1 MSVFLFCRTFAEG
14 AELKKTIFKGVGTAL
29 ITPFKEDFSVDY
41 EAFKKLCVFQLDS
54 GVNALI
60 VGGTT
65 GEGVTLKTKEKQKL
79 LSIAVEMA
87 QGRAAVIAGTGA
99 NDTQKA
105 VSATKDALKAGADAA
120 LVVTPYY
127 NKTSQTGLI
136 EYYKR
141 IADVGLSII
150 AYHVPSRT
158 GMRIKP
164 ETMKK
169 IAEIKNVC
177 GLKEADILNA
187 ETVERI
193 GVVRECG
200 AALYSGS
207 DELNLPFFSLG
218 AAGVISVLSNIL
230 PKEVLRVYSL
240 FTDGNL
246 EECIKAQMRLNGL
259 IGALFIDVNPIPIK
273 YAMALA
279 GACENVL
286 RSPLVTLDEDKKEIL
301 RREWE
306 KIV

>member
-1 MSVFLFCRTFAEG
+1 M
-14 AELKKTIFKGVGTAL
+14 KKIIFKGVGTAL

-41 EAFKKLCVFQLDS
+41 KAFEKLCERQVDS

-65 GEGVTLKTKEKQKL
+65 GEGATLKKEEKQNL
-79 LSIAVEMA
+79 ISVAVEVA
-87 QGRAAVIAGTGA
+87 RGRAAVIAGTGA

-105 VSATKDALKAGADAA
+105 VSATKDALTAGANAA

-127 NKTSQTGLI
+127 NKTSQTGLV

-141 IADVGLSII
+141 IADVGLPII
-150 AYHVPSRT
+150 AYHVPQRT
-158 GMRIKP
+158 GIRIKT

-169 IAEIKNVC
+169 IAEIKNIC

-193 GVVRECG
+193 AALGVSG

-218 AAGVISVLSNIL
+218 AAGVISVLSNVL
-230 PKEVLRVYSL
+230 PKEVLRVYRL
-240 FTDGNL
+240 FTDGKI
-246 EECIKAQMRLNGL
+246 EECVKAQTRLNGL

-273 YAMALA
+273 YAMALF

>member
-1 MSVFLFCRTFAEG
+1 M
-14 AELKKTIFKGVGTAL
+14 KKTIFKGVGTAL

-65 GEGVTLKTKEKQKL
+65 GEGATLKRKEKQKL
-79 LSIAVEMA
+79 LSVAVEVT

-158 GMRIKP
+158 GMRIKS
-164 ETMKK
+164 ETIRK

-193 GVVRECG
+193 GGVRECG
-200 AALYSGS
+200 VALYSGS

-218 AAGVISVLSNIL
+218 AAGVISVLSNVL

>member
-1 MSVFLFCRTFAEG
+1 M
-14 AELKKTIFKGVGTAL
+14 KKTIFKGVGTAL

-41 EAFKKLCVFQLDS
+41 EAFEKLCESQIDS

-65 GEGVTLKTKEKQKL
+65 GEGATLKAEEKQKL
-79 LSIAVEMA
+79 ISVAVEVA
-87 QGRAAVIAGTGA
+87 CGRAAVIAGTGA

-105 VSATKDALKAGADAA
+105 VSATKDALRAGADAA

-164 ETMKK
+164 ETMRK

-193 GVVRECG
+193 RGLRECG

-259 IGALFIDVNPIPIK
+259 IGALFIDVNPIPVK
-273 YAMALA
+273 YAMALI

>member
-1 MSVFLFCRTFAEG
+1 MPFFRTFAEE

-41 EAFKKLCVFQLDS
+41 EAFKKLCVSQIDS

-65 GEGVTLKTKEKQKL
+65 GEGATLKTKEKQKL
-79 LSIAVEMA
+79 ISVAVEVA
-87 QGRAAVIAGTGA
+87 CGRAAVIAGTGA

-105 VSATKDALKAGADAA
+105 VSATKDALNAGANAA

-127 NKTSQTGLI
+127 NKTSQTGLM

-141 IADVGLSII
+141 VADVGLPII

-164 ETMKK
+164 ETMEK
-169 IAEIKNVC
+169 IAEVKNVC

-193 GVVRECG
+193 KVLRECG
-200 AALYSGS
+200 AALFSGS

-218 AAGVISVLSNIL
+218 AAGVISVLSNAL
-230 PKEVLRVYSL
+230 PKEVLRVYRL
-240 FTDGNL
+240 FTDGKI

-259 IGALFIDVNPIPIK
+259 IGALFIDVNPIPVK
-273 YAMALA
+273 YAMTLI

>member
-1 MSVFLFCRTFAEG
+1 M
-14 AELKKTIFKGVGTAL
+14 KKTIFKGVGTAL

-79 LSIAVEMA
+79 LSVAVEMA
-87 QGRAAVIAGTGA
+87 QGRAAVIAGTGV

-105 VSATKDALKAGADAA
+105 VSATKDALRAGAAAA

-141 IADVGLSII
+141 IADVGLPII

-164 ETMKK
+164 ETMRK
-169 IAEIKNVC
+169 IAEIRNVC

-193 GVVRECG
+193 RGLRECG

-218 AAGVISVLSNIL
+218 ATGVISVLSNIL

-240 FTDGNL
+240 FTGGNL

-259 IGALFIDVNPIPIK
+259 IGALFVDVNPIPIK

-279 GACENVL
+279 GACEDVL

>member
-1 MSVFLFCRTFAEG
+1 M
-14 AELKKTIFKGVGTAL
+14 KKTIFKGVGTAL

-141 IADVGLSII
+141 IADVGLPII

-164 ETMKK
+164 ETMRK
-169 IAEIKNVC
+169 IAEIRNVC

-193 GVVRECG
+193 RGLRECG

-218 AAGVISVLSNIL
+218 ATGVISVLSNIL

-240 FTDGNL
+240 FRGGNL

-259 IGALFIDVNPIPIK
+259 IGALFVDVNPIPIK

-279 GACENVL
+279 GACEDVL